1 MAGEAKTT
9 RWGIVESWTKIGLD
23 SDKRRSR
30 IGVWRIC
37 FSRSESKKQ
46 NLSTEQRGK
55 SKAKITIHRIFLRF
69 NHGCSRFLHFHF
81 SSSALVLP
89 LFEICVFQRN
99 FERKIGDRYSRRFSS
114 DETSTRISNFFFFF
128 STRKDGKEER
138 EYWTGSS
145 RDRQLDLESEIIFR
159 WNAPHLV
166 IAAQTR
172 GRKFNKE
179 QEEVGR
185 VCVASEPVSF
195 FSSSTQTKLFY
206 LTSPSFCVSWLLPDR
221 TVFSTVNARRARSR
235 PPYSF
240 TV

>member
-1 MAGEAKTT
+1 MAA
-9 RWGIVESWTKIGLD
+9 RVSFI
-23 SDKRRSR
+23 
-30 IGVWRIC
+30 
-37 FSRSESKKQ
+37 
-46 NLSTEQRGK
+46 ST
-55 SKAKITIHRIFLRF
+55 FLRPHLF
-69 NHGCSRFLHFHF
+69 SLSSKFVFFREISREKSGIDTRDDSRVMKPRLGFL
-81 SSSALVLP
+81 
-89 LFEICVFQRN
+89 I
-99 FERKIGDRYSRRFSS
+99 
-114 DETSTRISNFFFFF
+114 FFFFF

>member
-23 SDKRRSR
+23 SDKRRPR

-145 RDRQLDLESEIIFR
+145 RDRQLSRERDHFSMKRAASGNCCTNSWTKIQQRTGGGWSGLRGFR
-159 WNAPHLV
+159 
-166 IAAQTR
+166 TR
-172 GRKFNKE
+172 FL
-179 QEEVGR
+179 
-185 VCVASEPVSF
+185 F
-195 FSSSTQTKLFY
+195 FLFY
-206 LTSPSFCVSWLLPDR
+206 PNKTLLPYLAFLLRFVTSP
-221 TVFSTVNARRARSR
+221 
-235 PPYSF
+235 
-240 TV
+240 